1 MRIQISHGG
10 YTMNLSLDYN
20 NGFYEIVCDGEHTGM
35 GSTDYEQ
42 AYAMMQDFGEI
53 YPRGV
58 AHD

>member
-1 MRIQISHGG
+1 
-10 YTMNLSLDYN
+10 MNLSLDYN

-42 AYAMMQDFGEI
+42 AYAMMQDFEEI